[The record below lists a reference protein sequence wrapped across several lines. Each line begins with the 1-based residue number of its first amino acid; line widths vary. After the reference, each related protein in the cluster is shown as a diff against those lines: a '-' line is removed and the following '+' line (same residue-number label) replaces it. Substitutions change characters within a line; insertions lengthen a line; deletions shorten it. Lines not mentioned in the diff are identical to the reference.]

1 MLLVLLTVMELAVVW
16 VCCELVEMRDW
27 ERDGTTIRFG
37 EANNFD
43 FLLLLRRSGDADCRK
58 SPLLT
63 LFSGE
68 EGDF

>member
-1 MLLVLLTVMELAVVW
+1 MELAVVVW

-27 ERDGTTIRFG
+27 ECDGNTIRFG

-43 FLLLLRRSGDADCRK
+43 FFLLLLRRSGDADCRK
-58 SPLLT
+58 SPLLK
-63 LFSGE
+63 LFAGE